1 MNVTVDMWYFGEKAG
16 GIIMNT
22 VEPIRDM
29 DVIWDIADYFK
40 QWDERNYVMFLC
52 GIYMGLRIS
61 DILKL
66 KVRDVRKAQY
76 VIIREQK
83 TGKEKKFPINKELR
97 PVLNRYIEGM
107 KDYEYLFQSRQGK
120 NHPISRQQAYNIMSA
135 AKKQFGLD
143 SIGTHTLRKTFGYH
157 MYKQTGDIATLK
169 EILNHADIS
178 VTFRYIGINQETKD
192 DRIQHLSYK
201 R

>member
-1 MNVTVDMWYFGEKAG
+1 
-16 GIIMNT
+16 MNT
-22 VEPIRDM
+22 VEPIRELNL
-29 DVIWDIADYFK
+29 VWDIADYLK
-40 QWDERNYVMFLC
+40 EKSERDYVMFLC

-66 KVRDVRKAQY
+66 KVRDVQKKQY
-76 VIIREQK
+76 VIIREIK

-97 PVLNRYIEGM
+97 PILDDYIMDKSE
-107 KDYEYLFQSRQGK
+107 YEYLFCSRQG
-120 NHPISRQQAYNIMSA
+120 NNPITRQQAYNIISEA
-135 AKKQFGLD
+135 GKKFGLD

-169 EILNHADIS
+169 EILNHSDVA

-192 DRIQHLSYK
+192 DRIVSLSYRK
-201 R
+201 RR